1 MPKPN
6 PRICHYIIFCFLVG
20 VLKLLLVAN
29 NEIIAEPYD
38 ASMYINQAADL
49 WRSPSYSGFGYS
61 LWLWVGHFSGVP
73 QRIIIEIAWLLSAG
87 LSASLL
93 SDSLHAKKLQPCLFT
108 LLAFAPQTIFLF
120 DHALTESLYI
130 VLTLLGVTFSC
141 RTIVSDTG
149 DQVKC
154 AAIGSLIFGY
164 MLTMRNEGAVV
175 IAFIMT
181 VVLLVFIMTRNI
193 RRAILIVSVFLVG
206 TAIPSLTLMAYNYAA
221 NGVFTKGVVD
231 MKSHM
236 HLLQLLAKIDTG
248 ESPIRKIPIT
258 TKARSLAYR
267 TSPKLATFEHKVE
280 AYDSAYRR
288 ATKASLGIENE
299 IGAGWIWHA
308 YTWIALDESH
318 GKMKLINRRFE
329 EINQELETAFHN
341 NALTEKEILHPLIAG
356 DLAMIL
362 PALPKSFIEVARLT
376 AYSVGPTQ
384 DQQINTENF
393 DDLLQRRRTLSP
405 SYSVY
410 ISGWAVV
417 LPEDSKITQIEISA
431 DNEPSYSKITWF
443 DRSDIRD
450 YFRISNPRTGF
461 TIAKPLSAHTTF
473 QLNFLINNTNY
484 RSTTNLHNGITYELP
499 IKDNGKILF
508 AIDQI
513 EEKGPDPFRT
523 EVKTKLLKASPVL
536 VAASCALSILLS
548 LYIFITQRSTTRGKH
563 ILAIACACF
572 SWLFIRTSFYVLIDA
587 GAWAT
592 EIRYLQSSSI
602 ILLLLAPILAYSA
615 LTRPNQLH
623 EKI

>member
-1 MPKPN
+1 
-6 PRICHYIIFCFLVG
+6 
-20 VLKLLLVAN
+20 
-29 NEIIAEPYD
+29 
-38 ASMYINQAADL
+38 
-49 WRSPSYSGFGYS
+49 
-61 LWLWVGHFSGVP
+61 
-73 QRIIIEIAWLLSAG
+73 
-87 LSASLL
+87 
-93 SDSLHAKKLQPCLFT
+93 
-108 LLAFAPQTIFLF
+108 
-120 DHALTESLYI
+120 
-130 VLTLLGVTFSC
+130 
-141 RTIVSDTG
+141 
-149 DQVKC
+149 
-154 AAIGSLIFGY
+154 
-164 MLTMRNEGAVV
+164 
-175 IAFIMT
+175 
-181 VVLLVFIMTRNI
+181 
-193 RRAILIVSVFLVG
+193 
-206 TAIPSLTLMAYNYAA
+206 
-221 NGVFTKGVVD
+221 
-231 MKSHM
+231 
-236 HLLQLLAKIDTG
+236 
-248 ESPIRKIPIT
+248 
-258 TKARSLAYR
+258 
-267 TSPKLATFEHKVE
+267 
-280 AYDSAYRR
+280 
-288 ATKASLGIENE
+288 
-299 IGAGWIWHA
+299 
-308 YTWIALDESH
+308 
-318 GKMKLINRRFE
+318 
-329 EINQELETAFHN
+329 
-341 NALTEKEILHPLIAG
+341 
-356 DLAMIL
+356 MIL